1 MSDLLRIKELIKQL
15 NDASN
20 MYYNSEPI
28 MSDYEW
34 DKRYDELVELEKNTG
49 IVYPDSPTQTVGYK
63 VLDKINEIEHNHP
76 MLSLDKCHS
85 EDDLIQFALN
95 KNCVLSVKADG
106 LTVSLRYIDG
116 NLVGA
121 ETRGNGITGSNV
133 LENVLNIKNV
143 PHSIPYKEELIIDGE
158 AIIDW
163 KTFSEINNNLPK
175 GVDKYK
181 HPRNLVSGTI
191 TMLDTKVAA
200 SRNMRFIAWR
210 VIKGLDGKSVF
221 FDLKEAEKLGFEIIP
236 MWTYSNNSTDEYNL
250 TSMLSNLQDVADK
263 LGIPYDGA
271 VMAYDDVEYGLS
283 LGRTD
288 KFFRHSIAY
297 KYEDELH
304 ETVLRNIEWQTSKTG
319 LVNPVAVF
327 DKVMIDGASVT
338 KATLHNISYIE
349 NLQLGIGDKI
359 RVYKANKIIPKV
371 HDNLT
376 RSNTYH
382 IPNVCPVCG
391 KNVEVHNDNG
401 SKTLHC
407 SNEYC
412 TAQLLGKMI
421 HFCSKNAVNIDGMS
435 EATLNFLIK
444 KGWIGSFKDIFYL
457 NLYKEQWET
466 YSGFGKKSVEKLLN
480 NIDQSRSIKLENFL
494 YSLSIPFIGK
504 SATKD
509 ISKYCKGNPDIFV
522 NEIVHN
528 SALNFQRNID
538 GFGEVMYNSLTQWWN
553 NNCTLFMDLFDE
565 FVFVKEENSNTK
577 SSLNGNIFV
586 ITGKLNHYSNRDELI
601 KVIESCGGKVSG
613 SVSSKTNYLI
623 NNDKLS
629 QSSKNKK
636 AQSLNV
642 EIISEDDFLQMI
654 SN

>member
-20 MYYNSEPI
+20 AYYNAIPI
-28 MSDYEW
+28 ITDYEW
-34 DKRYDELVELEKNTG
+34 DKMYDELVELEKNTG
-49 IVYPDSPTQTVGYK
+49 IIYPNSPTQTVGYK
-63 VLDKINEIEHNHP
+63 VLDKISEVEHNHL

-85 EDDLIQFALN
+85 EDELIKFASN

-106 LTVSLRYIDG
+106 LTISLHYIDG

-236 MWTYSNNSTDEYNL
+236 MWTYSNNSTDKYNL

-271 VMAYDDVEYGLS
+271 VMSYDDVEYGMS

-297 KYEDELH
+297 KYEDELY
-304 ETVLRNIEWQTSKTG
+304 ETVLRDIEWQTSKTG

-327 DKVMIDGASVT
+327 DKVMIDGASIA

-376 RSNTYH
+376 RSNTYYM
-382 IPNVCPVCG
+382 PNVCPVCG
-391 KNVEVHNDNG
+391 KNVEIHNDNG

-435 EATLNFLIK
+435 EATLDFLMK
-444 KGWIGSFKDIFYL
+444 KGWINSFKDIFYL
-457 NLYKEQWET
+457 SKYKKQWET
-466 YSGFGKKSVEKLLN
+466 YSGFGKKSVEKLLD
-480 NIDQSRSIKLENFL
+480 NIERSRSIKLENFL

-522 NEIVHN
+522 NEIIHN

-553 NNCTLFMDLFDE
+553 NNCTLFMDLSNE
-565 FVFVKEENSNTK
+565 FVFIKEENSNTK

-642 EIISEDDFLQMI
+642 EIISEDDFLQII